1 MFSKDLGLSQDL
13 IDAVRAITEASC
25 SAKKM
30 EKEELH
36 PNQVKLDKN
45 KNGKLDAH
53 DFKLLRAKKGAV
65 EEEVQ
70 ELEEGGM
77 RAGSSAI
84 INNKEHP
91 LHNQR
96 VKVLSGAVGRSDDP
110 THHVRTMDGKDHTVK
125 AKHLVKSPV
134 SFGYPK
140 LAKEEVEEVYLEDY
154 TLEEIQDFMMSEDFE
169 QLDELSKNTLGSYVK
184 KAANDMGNRG
194 AALAHKQASAAE
206 VDRMTN
212 RNDIKNKFDAQD
224 KMKAALGADSKSQ
237 QKDYDKIGKRQS
249 GISKAVTKLTKEQV
263 EDFMQTEAYEQLDE
277 LSKKTLGSYVNKAA
291 NDVSDKSSDATDAWN
306 KREHKRGFAAGKKV
320 DKRLV
325 GISKATGKLTKEQVE
340 DFMQTEAYEQLDE
353 LSKKTLGSYV
363 KKATDDYTDRE
374 TRISRALDNSSKK
387 FLDPNINKA
396 AVKQTNRKLGMN
408 KAIDKLTKEQV
419 EEIEMLAAKHGLGE

>member
-45 KNGKLDAH
+45 KNGKLDAD
-53 DFKLLRAKKGAV
+53 DFKKLRK
-65 EEEVQ
+65 EQFEN
-70 ELEEGGM
+70 LEEADGTVNSG
-77 RAGSSAI
+77 RAQHDLDGDDEK
-84 INNKEHP
+84 KEHADYMKKK
-91 LHNQR
+91 HN
-96 VKVLSGAVGRSDDP
+96 VTTKY
-110 THHVRTMDGKDHTVK
+110 HTVK
-125 AKHLVKSPV
+125 GKSGASYDDELSYHGSKENVKKAIKDHYGPSMGQEAKEFHPHL
-134 SFGYPK
+134 F
-140 LAKEEVEEVYLEDY
+140 KEEVEELDELSKGTLANYTQKAAHDVGNKMYHAGLMHVSANVKKSEGSTDLGNYYDKTAKASHSKALDRLQGIKKAADKIARQDIRKEDFEEY
-154 TLEEIQDFMMSEDFE
+154 SLEEIQDFMMSEDFE

-263 EDFMQTEAYEQLDE
+263 E
-277 LSKKTLGSYVNKAA
+277 
-291 NDVSDKSSDATDAWN
+291 
-306 KREHKRGFAAGKKV
+306 
-320 DKRLV
+320 
-325 GISKATGKLTKEQVE
+325 
-340 DFMQTEAYEQLDE
+340 
-353 LSKKTLGSYV
+353 
-363 KKATDDYTDRE
+363 
-374 TRISRALDNSSKK
+374 
-387 FLDPNINKA
+387 
-396 AVKQTNRKLGMN
+396 
-408 KAIDKLTKEQV
+408 
-419 EEIEMLAAKHGLGE
+419 EI